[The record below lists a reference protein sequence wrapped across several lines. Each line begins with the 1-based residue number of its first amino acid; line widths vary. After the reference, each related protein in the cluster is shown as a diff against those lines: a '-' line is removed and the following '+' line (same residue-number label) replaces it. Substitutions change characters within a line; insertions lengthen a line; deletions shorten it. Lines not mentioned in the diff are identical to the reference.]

1 MSKYIQRNKQI
12 NKCLSKT
19 RILLDS
25 MIYTVIIYFTECFK
39 LTSLIHLLEIEVDND
54 NAYVIALCLV
64 VFMFFLIKSSFICLF
79 LLIYLSRTCIQ
90 ID

>member
-25 MIYTVIIYFTECFK
+25 MIYTVIYFTECFK
-39 LTSLIHLLEIEVDND
+39 FTSLIHFLQIEVDND
-54 NAYVIALCLV
+54 NAYVMFSCIH
-64 VFMFFLIKSSFICLF
+64 VFS
-79 LLIYLSRTCIQ
+79 Y
-90 ID
+90 